1 MSDKTKVSTL
11 FLTMLKIG
19 AFTFGGGYAMIPLIE
34 DEFVRKK
41 KYIDA
46 HEMSNILALSQSI
59 PGAISVNSSI
69 IIGYRKKGILGA
81 LAAIFGLALPSIILL
96 TLIAFLYKQFSEN
109 VYIFAALR
117 GIRACVVALIF
128 SALVRLSKPVEK
140 NIFTG
145 ALFVLSFLAAMVFD
159 IKTVYIILAGVVI
172 GLLSNVFKKERG
184 RVD

>member
-1 MSDKTKVSTL
+1 MEEKTKLSTL

-34 DEFVRKK
+34 DEFVSKR
-41 KYIDA
+41 KYIDSR
-46 HEMSNILALSQSI
+46 EMSNILALSQSI

-81 LAAIFGLALPSIILL
+81 LAAVFGLALPSIILL
-96 TLIAFLYKQFSEN
+96 TLITFLYEQFSEN

-117 GIRACVVALIF
+117 GIRACVVSLVF
-128 SALVRLSKPVEK
+128 SALIKLSRPVEK

-145 ALFVLSFLAAMVFD
+145 LLFVLSFLATIVFD
-159 IKTVYIILAGVVI
+159 IKTVYIILVGIAI
-172 GLLSNVFKKERG
+172 GLLSNLFKKEG
-184 RVD
+184 RKDV